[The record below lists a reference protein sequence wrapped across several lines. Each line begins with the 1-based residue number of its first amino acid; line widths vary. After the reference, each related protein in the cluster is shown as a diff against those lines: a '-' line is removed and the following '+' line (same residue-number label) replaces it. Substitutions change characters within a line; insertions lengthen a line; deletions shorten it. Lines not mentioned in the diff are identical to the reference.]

1 MFELLVIMIFC
12 GLIVKVLKL
21 AFSITWGMA
30 KIAAT
35 VLCVLACPLLIMCL
49 LFASG
54 LALIIPVLIVVGA
67 YTILKAFV
75 T

>member
-1 MFELLVIMIFC
+1 MFELLVIVIFC
-12 GLIVKVLKL
+12 GLLVKVLKL

-35 VLCVLACPLLIMCL
+35 VLCVLACPLLILCL

-54 LALIIPVLIVVGA
+54 LALIIPILIVVGA
-67 YTILKAFV
+67 YTLLKAFV
-75 T
+75 V

>member
-1 MFELLVIMIFC
+1 MFELLVVIIFC
-12 GLIVKVLKL
+12 GLLVKVLKL

-35 VLCVLACPLLIMCL
+35 VLCVLACPLLILCL

-54 LALIIPVLIVVGA
+54 LALIIPILIIVGA
-67 YTILKAFV
+67 YSMLKAFV
-75 T
+75 A

>member
-1 MFELLVIMIFC
+1 MFEVLVIMIFC
-12 GLIVKVLKL
+12 WLIVKVLKL

-35 VLCVLACPLLIMCL
+35 VLCVLACPLLILCL
-49 LFASG
+49 LFAGG

-67 YTILKAFV
+67 YSILKAFV
-75 T
+75 S

>member
-1 MFELLVIMIFC
+1 MFELLVIVIFC
-12 GLIVKVLKL
+12 GLLVKVLKL

-35 VLCVLACPLLIMCL
+35 VLCVLACPLLILCL

-54 LALIIPVLIVVGA
+54 LALIIPILIIVGA
-67 YTILKAFV
+67 YSMLKAFV
-75 T
+75 

>member
-1 MFELLVIMIFC
+1 MFEVLVIMIFC
-12 GLIVKVLKL
+12 GLIFKVLKL

-35 VLCVLACPLLIMCL
+35 VLCVLACPLLILCL

-67 YTILKAFV
+67 YSILKAFV

>member
-1 MFELLVIMIFC
+1 MFEVLVIMIFC
-12 GLIVKVLKL
+12 WLIVKVLKL

-30 KIAAT
+30 KIAVT
-35 VLCVLACPLLIMCL
+35 VLCVLACPLLILCL

-54 LALIIPVLIVVGA
+54 LALIIPVLIVIGA